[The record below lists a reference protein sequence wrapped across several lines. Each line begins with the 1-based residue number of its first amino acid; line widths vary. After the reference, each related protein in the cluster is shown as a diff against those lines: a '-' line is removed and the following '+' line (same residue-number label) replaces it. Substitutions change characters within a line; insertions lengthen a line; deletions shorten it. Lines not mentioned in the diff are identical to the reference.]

1 MKAYRRSNTT
11 LYASTRNKERSAKL
25 EALELKYATLDATLQ
40 HNFNDHAAQQKEM
53 IKKEINSLLK
63 RRSEFLMHKTRQTYY
78 FNSSK
83 PSHLLAMKLRKDEHF
98 ADIFCIKDKDGII
111 QSDPKKVNASLAS
124 FYQELY
130 SSEKFL
136 INMPGIIS

>member
-1 MKAYRRSNTT
+1 M
-11 LYASTRNKERSAKL
+11 